1 MGSSQS
7 QLVDKT
13 TEHQLSPA
21 QPSVTQQSN
30 ANDQQSN
37 SSSAVYSAEDKDN
50 GPGTFEDLH
59 KKCKGNVLKV

>member
-21 QPSVTQQSN
+21 QASV
-30 ANDQQSN
+30 AQQSN